1 MAYFQ
6 QTIFY
11 KLGAAILFYDL
22 GGGRLTPF
30 EVVAFTPLGQILLM
44 RLVYKDFCFQSQ
56 SRSSYVLLTF
66 LVSYERVTSFGL
78 KTLFRI
84 KILKVICD
92 KIRSNTS
99 SWSKIFV
106 LIICFEN
113 LNINIAQNGSNCQ
126 IFLT

>member
-6 QTIFY
+6 QTIFD

-66 LVSYERVTSFGL
+66 LVSYERVT
-78 KTLFRI
+78 
-84 KILKVICD
+84 
-92 KIRSNTS
+92 
-99 SWSKIFV
+99 
-106 LIICFEN
+106 
-113 LNINIAQNGSNCQ
+113 
-126 IFLT
+126 FLV